1 MPQGGRTTDSQD
13 ELARSSPAE
22 YKVSLFSRTLR
33 KDLRVPVH
41 YYRSQAQQER
51 QTSYQGYQ
59 EVARVVAA
67 GCRDGQVKL
76 HDDAATEFPYS
87 KRLFMC
93 KR

>member
-13 ELARSSPAE
+13 ELARSSPA
-22 YKVSLFSRTLR
+22 
-33 KDLRVPVH
+33 VH
-41 YYRSQAQQER
+41 YYRSLARRER
-51 QTSYQGYQ
+51 QTSYQGHQ

-67 GCRDGQVKL
+67 GCRDGQVKP
-76 HDDAATEFPYS
+76 HDDAVTEFPYS